1 LGSILF
7 PYKDFLSI
15 MTRLVYAS
23 LFVPALAARVEIHDV
38 LNSEVQSFGH
48 LSTEESLAANDAL
61 DILAKLKENS
71 DDEFLQRQYKEIIGE
86 VEWEEDR
93 IFLANGVNYEQ
104 EPPMLGEPSQS
115 GSSQKLVEMLTGRL
129 GEMSWFTTRVGR
141 FFTNR
146 RDFAIEESE
155 GETKYMI
162 DGFTRSLH
170 SRMQVSF
177 PENPNPRFVVRR
189 AFNYLNPIA
198 STVGQYIYRV
208 IRCLDEQG
216 GWAGG
221 CKEGEMLYTITKD
234 RFGRG
239 ALWGQDE
246 YRVYTGTGGCSRHGH
261 GVLSCDSTKQILY
274 SISSGLGSGT
284 HNTIFY
290 AGQINAI
297 NGDRESGRLYNGA
310 NIDAED
316 MLGMQ
321 VATVSKATGSPRA
334 LNYPATGT
342 RAVST
347 AGVAAATAGY
357 ATFAAETV
365 DMARE
370 QARAAGVALELSMS
384 AQEFIAVGT
393 AVAQSSLDERAFG
406 LALIAASAPPE
417 RQGILATAGT
427 AAIGG
432 EYVASSFGA
441 LAYTFAWAMHVAKS
455 LIWADSYN
463 VAFEGGGGSTDD
475 LLINIVAAVQD
486 LTRENI
492 VAAGVATR

>member
-1 LGSILF
+1 
-7 PYKDFLSI
+7 

-23 LFVPALAARVEIHDV
+23 LLVPALSSRVEVHNV
-38 LNSEVQSFGH
+38 LDHQYQSFGH

-86 VEWEEDR
+86 VVWEEDR
-93 IFLANGVNYEQ
+93 IFLANGVNYEE

-129 GEMSWFTTRVGR
+129 GAMSWFNTRIGR
-141 FFTNR
+141 FFTGR

-177 PENPNPRFVVRR
+177 PENPNPQFVVRR
-189 AFNYLNPIA
+189 AFNYINPIA
-198 STVGQYIYRV
+198 STVGQYVYRV
-208 IRCLDEQG
+208 IRCTEEQG

-221 CKEGEMLYTITKD
+221 CREGEMLYTITKD

-274 SISSGLGSGT
+274 SISSGLSSGT
-284 HNTIFY
+284 HDTIFY
-290 AGQINAI
+290 AGQIDAI
-297 NGDRESGRLYNGA
+297 NGDRESGKLYNGA

-321 VATVSKATGSPRA
+321 VAKVSKATGSPRA
-334 LNYPATGT
+334 LNYPGTGS
-342 RAVST
+342 RIASN
-347 AGVAAATAGY
+347 AGVASAAVGY
-357 ATFAAETV
+357 GKFAAETL

-370 QARAAGVALELSMS
+370 QARASGQALEL
-384 AQEFIAVGT
+384 ALDADEWLQVGIAVT
-393 AVAQSSLDERAFG
+393 QSTFEERAFG
-406 LALIAASAPPE
+406 LAVVAITAPPE
-417 RQGILATAGT
+417 RQQILTRSATM
-427 AAIGG
+427 AIRG
-432 EYVASSFGA
+432 EQVASSFGA
-441 LAYTFAWAMHVAKS
+441 LAYTFAWAMHIAKS

-463 VAFEGGGGSTDD
+463 VAFEGGGGATDD
-475 LLINIVAAVQD
+475 LLVNIVAAVQD

-492 VAAGVATR
+492 AAGVAAPR